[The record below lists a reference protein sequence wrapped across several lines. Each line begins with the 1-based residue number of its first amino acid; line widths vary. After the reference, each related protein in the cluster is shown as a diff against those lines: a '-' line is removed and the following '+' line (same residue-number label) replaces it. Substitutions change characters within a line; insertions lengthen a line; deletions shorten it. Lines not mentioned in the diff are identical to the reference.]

1 MRICRF
7 QSPVFIPEKKHIIR
21 FPCLVCFHRCHRCI
35 CSSIGSGCLY
45 EICFSG
51 RIGIQKICN
60 RKLIKPTVA
69 ALSTLC
75 QIALGN
81 SVFLQ
86 IRFLIYRYINRISI
100 FHRSHPRILSQK
112 FRNLRIIPCGIFWH
126 QKYYHDNNCSS
137 RNTTANRHNLSDH
150 PVSARFFFPGGC
162 RYSIYIFNRILS
174 GCIAKY
180 KCTDDKNKN
189 NHCQQT
195 GDFLPGPLP
204 AAKQQMIDQT
214 CCSA

>member
-1 MRICRF
+1 MFLHRFRLSVRDLFFRSDRYTEDLQSQADKTDCRSALHALPD
-7 QSPVFIPEKKHIIR
+7 SPGQFR
-21 FPCLVCFHRCHRCI
+21 FSPDPLPH
-35 CSSIGSGCLY
+35 
-45 EICFSG
+45 
-51 RIGIQKICN
+51 
-60 RKLIKPTVA
+60 
-69 ALSTLC
+69 
-75 QIALGN
+75 
-81 SVFLQ
+81 
-86 IRFLIYRYINRISI
+86 YRYINRISI

-137 RNTTANRHNLSDH
+137 RNTAANRHNLSDH
-150 PVSARFFFPGGC
+150 PVSARFFFPGRC

-195 GDFLPGPLP
+195 GDFLPGPHP